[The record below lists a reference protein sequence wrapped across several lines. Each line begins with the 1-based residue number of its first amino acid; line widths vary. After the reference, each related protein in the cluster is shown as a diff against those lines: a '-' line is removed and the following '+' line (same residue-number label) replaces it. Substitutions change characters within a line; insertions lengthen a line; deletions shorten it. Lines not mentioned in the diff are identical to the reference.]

1 MRVKGQASTVSS
13 KRFADDRRQTT
24 DDYSMADLSFLRRV
38 DLRELDTFVVK
49 KDLHLIEQK
58 LVRVRIRNIKPEMI
72 YELLLFLLPFGPAI
86 FTDLGTDLLP
96 ELGRYRRNAK
106 RFAFVAALGALKF
119 VTSK

>member
-1 MRVKGQASTVSS
+1 MT
-13 KRFADDRRQTT
+13 
-24 DDYSMADLSFLRRV
+24 DLSFLRRV
-38 DLRELDTFVVK
+38 DLRELDAFVVE

-58 LVRVRIRNIKPEMI
+58 LVRIGIRNIKSEMI
-72 YELLLFLLPFGPAI
+72 YELLLFLLPFGPA
-86 FTDLGTDLLP
+86 FFADLRTDLLP